1 MSGTAGLFLPIAFAL
16 GAALLL
22 VAIVRRYF
30 TARTAERFEAEA
42 VLSGHVGSESNRD
55 AKLPRWLDPAVAAVR
70 FRTDT
75 TTAARAAIA
84 TAVAAPAA
92 RLPVVFSGP
101 IDGLAVRL
109 VIRYDSVPLLDGPD
123 DALGRTREELDA
135 GDEVELLERL
145 EIWSQV
151 RTPSGAS
158 GWVPNM
164 TLATA
169 FAATAEADLNAPDLR
184 EPELDTPADEP
195 PPLEALL
202 EAIVA
207 QRLARQELAD
217 GLDPKAAM
225 HVDAAPA
232 VPGPSRPRKS
242 KGDAAPPA
250 GAEPATAKV
259 IPARR
264 GGRRPQGKAAVQ
276 PPPATGESR
285 ASSRGSRGRSRS
297 PSPD

>member
-16 GAALLL
+16 GGALLL
-22 VAIVRRYF
+22 VTIVRRYF

-84 TAVAAPAA
+84 TAVAAPPA

-123 DALGRTREELDA
+123 DALGRTRGELDA